1 MTNKKRK
8 IRKGLFGLQTPEQI
22 FQSNFA
28 FNGSNIGSVTGA
40 LDPNK
45 LGGLTYNFANDPA
58 IVEQLNKNYAEFDKL
73 AIDNSV
79 VQMSNPNGGTSL
91 VKADLNKF
99 LDSALTRN
107 TISPTSPSSIVNSK
121 LTKDLTGSLTSVIG
135 NSSPYLAAIKAADKT
150 KKITGLFGKA
160 GGLSKANN
168 ALNKEIIKGSEISTG
183 AVVNGVL
190 SVADAFIPKAE
201 DKASKITSGVFNG
214 LSTVASFVPG
224 IGTLA
229 SVALKGLGSLFGAG
243 VKSVKGN
250 TANELVDTSS
260 SYTGED
266 ALASKKF
273 GLLGLKGARKYAGLV
288 AQRQYNRDLAANVL
302 QEGKD
307 DLLAANNVQQQQM
320 RDILSKN
327 GDDWMYMTRA
337 GKFGMKIKEA
347 KRLSSLYDKKLQQG
361 GNVKKRSI
369 LELIDYAKQVNPRF
383 IQRLSEPARGI
394 NFIDDEGQPTI
405 GSHYLESTDNIVY
418 PRIQEI
424 NGKLKFLN
432 SEDAYNTALKTGNYL
447 KFNSEEEAIDF
458 GKGYKQGWPEFFKDY
473 DEKTVIEYKNGG
485 SINVIPEGALHAR
498 KNNLTEINP
507 ELEGITKKGIPV
519 ISKEEGG
526 EMIQHAEIE
535 RSEIIFNL
543 ETTKKIESL
552 REQYNKSEDKS
563 EKDNLAIEAGK
574 LLAQQIME
582 NTIDNTG
589 ELLK

>member
-1 MTNKKRK
+1 MVTKGK
-8 IRKGLFGLQTPEQI
+8 IRKGQFGLQTPEQI

-45 LGGLTYNFANDPA
+45 LGGLTYNFANDPS
-58 IVEQLNKNYAEFDKL
+58 IIQQLDQNSSNFDIL
-73 AIDNSV
+73 ATANSMI
-79 VQMSNPNGGTSL
+79 QMKDPKGGTSL
-91 VKADLNKF
+91 IKTDLNKF
-99 LDSALTRN
+99 LGN
-107 TISPTSPSSIVNSK
+107 VWK
-121 LTKDLTGSLTSVIG
+121 TG
-135 NSSPYLAAIKAADKT
+135 
-150 KKITGLFGKA
+150 F
-160 GGLSKANN
+160 LSKANGS
-168 ALNKEIIKGSEISTG
+168 LNKELIKGSGLSSGG
-183 AVVNGVL
+183 AANGVL
-190 SVADAFIPKAE
+190 SVADRFIPQAE

-266 ALASKKF
+266 ALAAKKF
-273 GLLGLKGARKYAGLV
+273 GLLGLRGAKKYAGLV

-320 RDILSKN
+320 KDTLSKN
-327 GDDWMYMTRA
+327 GDDWMYTLRA
-337 GKFGMKIKEA
+337 KQGAKIKEV
-347 KRLSSLYDKKLQQG
+347 KRLSSLY
-361 GNVKKRSI
+361 NKR
-369 LELIDYAKQVNPRF
+369 LISK
-383 IQRLSEPARGI
+383 EPLK
-394 NFIDDEGQPTI
+394 EGT
-405 GSHYLESTDNIVY
+405 TV
-418 PRIQEI
+418 
-424 NGKLKFLN
+424 
-432 SEDAYNTALKTGNYL
+432 
-447 KFNSEEEAIDF
+447 
-458 GKGYKQGWPEFFKDY
+458 EF
-473 DEKTVIEYKNGG
+473 KNGG

-543 ETTKKIESL
+543 ETTKKLESL
-552 REQYNKSEDKS
+552 REQYNKSEDKT

-589 ELLK
+589 ELLKWR

>member
-1 MTNKKRK
+1 MVTKGK
-8 IRKGLFGLQTPEQI
+8 IRKGQFGLQTPEQI

-45 LGGLTYNFANDPA
+45 LGGLTYNFANDPS
-58 IVEQLNKNYAEFDKL
+58 IIQQLDQNSSNFDLL
-73 AIDNSV
+73 ATANSMI
-79 VQMSNPNGGTSL
+79 QMKDPKGGTSL
-91 VKADLNKF
+91 IKTDLNKF
-99 LDSALTRN
+99 LGN
-107 TISPTSPSSIVNSK
+107 VGK
-121 LTKDLTGSLTSVIG
+121 TG
-135 NSSPYLAAIKAADKT
+135 
-150 KKITGLFGKA
+150 F
-160 GGLSKANN
+160 LSKANGS
-168 ALNKEIIKGSEISTG
+168 LNKELIKGSGLSIGST
-183 AVVNGVL
+183 ANGVL
-190 SVADAFIPKAE
+190 SVADRFIPQAE

-273 GLLGLKGARKYAGLV
+273 GLLGLRGAKKYAGLV
-288 AQRQYNRDLAANVL
+288 TRRQYNRDLAANVL

-320 RDILSKN
+320 KDTLSKN
-327 GDDWMYMTRA
+327 GDDWMYTNTLSA
-337 GKFGMKIKEA
+337 KNGAKIKEV
-347 KRLSSLYDKKLQQG
+347 KRLSSLY
-361 GNVKKRSI
+361 NKR
-369 LELIDYAKQVNPRF
+369 LISK
-383 IQRLSEPARGI
+383 EPLK
-394 NFIDDEGQPTI
+394 EGT
-405 GSHYLESTDNIVY
+405 TV
-418 PRIQEI
+418 
-424 NGKLKFLN
+424 
-432 SEDAYNTALKTGNYL
+432 
-447 KFNSEEEAIDF
+447 
-458 GKGYKQGWPEFFKDY
+458 EF
-473 DEKTVIEYKNGG
+473 KNGG

-543 ETTKKIESL
+543 ETTKKLESL
-552 REQYNKSEDKS
+552 REQYNKSEDKA

>member
-1 MTNKKRK
+1 MVTKGK
-8 IRKGLFGLQTPEQI
+8 IRKGQFGLQTPEQI

-45 LGGLTYNFANDPA
+45 LGGLTYNFANDPS
-58 IVEQLNKNYAEFDKL
+58 IIQQLDQNSSNFDLL
-73 AIDNSV
+73 ATANSMI
-79 VQMSNPNGGTSL
+79 QMKDPKGGTSL
-91 VKADLNKF
+91 IKTDLNKF
-99 LDSALTRN
+99 LGN
-107 TISPTSPSSIVNSK
+107 VGK
-121 LTKDLTGSLTSVIG
+121 TG
-135 NSSPYLAAIKAADKT
+135 
-150 KKITGLFGKA
+150 F
-160 GGLSKANN
+160 LSKANGS
-168 ALNKEIIKGSEISTG
+168 LNKELIKGSGLSIGS
-183 AVVNGVL
+183 AANGVL
-190 SVADAFIPKAE
+190 SVADRFIPQAE

-273 GLLGLKGARKYAGLV
+273 GLLGLRGAKKYAGLV
-288 AQRQYNRDLAANVL
+288 TRRQYNRDLAANVL

-327 GDDWMYMTRA
+327 GDDWMYTNTLSA
-337 GKFGMKIKEA
+337 KNGAKIKEV
-347 KRLSSLYDKKLQQG
+347 KRLSSLYS
-361 GNVKKRSI
+361 KR
-369 LELIDYAKQVNPRF
+369 LISK
-383 IQRLSEPARGI
+383 EPLK
-394 NFIDDEGQPTI
+394 EGT
-405 GSHYLESTDNIVY
+405 TV
-418 PRIQEI
+418 
-424 NGKLKFLN
+424 
-432 SEDAYNTALKTGNYL
+432 
-447 KFNSEEEAIDF
+447 
-458 GKGYKQGWPEFFKDY
+458 EF
-473 DEKTVIEYKNGG
+473 KNGG

-543 ETTKKIESL
+543 ETTKKLESL
-552 REQYNKSEDKS
+552 REQYNKSEDKI

>member
-1 MTNKKRK
+1 MVTKGK
-8 IRKGLFGLQTPEQI
+8 IRKGQFGLQTPEQI

-45 LGGLTYNFANDPA
+45 LEGLTYNFANDPS
-58 IVEQLNKNYAEFDKL
+58 IIQQLDQNRSNFDLL
-73 AIDNSV
+73 ATANSMI
-79 VQMSNPNGGTSL
+79 QMKDPKGGTSL
-91 VKADLNKF
+91 IKTDLNKF
-99 LDSALTRN
+99 LGN
-107 TISPTSPSSIVNSK
+107 VGK
-121 LTKDLTGSLTSVIG
+121 TG
-135 NSSPYLAAIKAADKT
+135 
-150 KKITGLFGKA
+150 F
-160 GGLSKANN
+160 LSKANGS
-168 ALNKEIIKGSEISTG
+168 LNKELIKGSGLSIGS
-183 AVVNGVL
+183 AANGVL
-190 SVADAFIPKAE
+190 SVADRFIPQAE

-273 GLLGLKGARKYAGLV
+273 GLLGLRGAKKYAGLV
-288 AQRQYNRDLAANVL
+288 TRRQYNRDLAANVL

-320 RDILSKN
+320 KDTLSKN
-327 GDDWMYMTRA
+327 GDDWMYTNTLSA
-337 GKFGMKIKEA
+337 KNGAKIKEV
-347 KRLSSLYDKKLQQG
+347 KRLSSLYS
-361 GNVKKRSI
+361 KR
-369 LELIDYAKQVNPRF
+369 LISK
-383 IQRLSEPARGI
+383 EPLK
-394 NFIDDEGQPTI
+394 EGT
-405 GSHYLESTDNIVY
+405 TV
-418 PRIQEI
+418 
-424 NGKLKFLN
+424 
-432 SEDAYNTALKTGNYL
+432 
-447 KFNSEEEAIDF
+447 
-458 GKGYKQGWPEFFKDY
+458 EF
-473 DEKTVIEYKNGG
+473 KNGG

-543 ETTKKIESL
+543 ETTKKLESL
-552 REQYNKSEDKS
+552 REQYNKSEDKA

>member
-1 MTNKKRK
+1 MVTKGK
-8 IRKGLFGLQTPEQI
+8 IRKGQFGLQTPEQI

-58 IVEQLNKNYAEFDKL
+58 ITQQLDSNNAAFDLL
-73 AIDNSV
+73 ATANNTIK
-79 VQMSNPNGGTSL
+79 MSNPNGGTSL
-91 VKADLNKF
+91 VKTNLNKF
-99 LDSALTRN
+99 LDSALTGN
-107 TISPTSPSSIVNSK
+107 TISPSSIINSK
-121 LTKDLTGSLTSVIG
+121 LTKDLTRSLTSVIG
-135 NSSPYLAAIKAADKT
+135 NSSSYQTAIKAADKA
-150 KKITGLFGKA
+150 KGITGLFGKA

-168 ALNKEIIKGSEISTG
+168 ALNKEIIKGSGTSIG
-183 AVVNGVL
+183 AAANGVL
-190 SVADAFIPKAE
+190 SVVDSFIPKAE
-201 DKASKITSGVFNG
+201 DKASKVTSGILNG
-214 LSTVASFVPG
+214 ASSILSVVPG
-224 IGTLA
+224 FGTAA
-229 SVALKGLGSLFGAG
+229 SVALKGLGTLFGAG

-273 GLLGLKGARKYAGLV
+273 GLLGLRGAKKYAGLV
-288 AQRQYNRDLAANVL
+288 TRRQYNRDLAANVL

-307 DLLAANNVQQQQM
+307 DLLAANNVQQYQM
-320 RDILSKN
+320 QNNLSKN
-327 GDDWMYMTRA
+327 GDDWMYTNTLSA
-337 GKFGMKIKEA
+337 KNGAKIKEV
-347 KRLSSLYDKKLQQG
+347 KRLSSLYS
-361 GNVKKRSI
+361 KR
-369 LELIDYAKQVNPRF
+369 LISK
-383 IQRLSEPARGI
+383 EPLK
-394 NFIDDEGQPTI
+394 EGT
-405 GSHYLESTDNIVY
+405 TV
-418 PRIQEI
+418 
-424 NGKLKFLN
+424 
-432 SEDAYNTALKTGNYL
+432 
-447 KFNSEEEAIDF
+447 
-458 GKGYKQGWPEFFKDY
+458 EF
-473 DEKTVIEYKNGG
+473 KNGG

-543 ETTKKIESL
+543 ETTKKLESL
-552 REQYNKSEDKS
+552 REQYNKSEDKA

>member
-1 MTNKKRK
+1 MVTKGK
-8 IRKGLFGLQTPEQI
+8 IRKGQFGLQTPEQI

-45 LGGLTYNFANDPA
+45 LGGLTYNFANDPS
-58 IVEQLNKNYAEFDKL
+58 IIQQLDQNSSNFDLL
-73 AIDNSV
+73 ATANSMI
-79 VQMSNPNGGTSL
+79 QMRDPKGGTSL
-91 VKADLNKF
+91 IKTDLNKF
-99 LDSALTRN
+99 LGN
-107 TISPTSPSSIVNSK
+107 VGK
-121 LTKDLTGSLTSVIG
+121 TG
-135 NSSPYLAAIKAADKT
+135 
-150 KKITGLFGKA
+150 F
-160 GGLSKANN
+160 LSKANGS
-168 ALNKEIIKGSEISTG
+168 LNKELIKGSGLSIGS
-183 AVVNGVL
+183 AANGVL
-190 SVADAFIPKAE
+190 SVADRFIPQAE

-273 GLLGLKGARKYAGLV
+273 GLLGLRGAKKYAGLV
-288 AQRQYNRDLAANVL
+288 AQRQYNRDLAANIL

-320 RDILSKN
+320 RDTLSKN
-327 GDDWMYMTRA
+327 GDDWMYTNTLSA
-337 GKFGMKIKEA
+337 KNGAKIKEV
-347 KRLSSLYDKKLQQG
+347 KRLSSLY
-361 GNVKKRSI
+361 NKR
-369 LELIDYAKQVNPRF
+369 LISK
-383 IQRLSEPARGI
+383 EPLK
-394 NFIDDEGQPTI
+394 EGT
-405 GSHYLESTDNIVY
+405 TV
-418 PRIQEI
+418 
-424 NGKLKFLN
+424 
-432 SEDAYNTALKTGNYL
+432 
-447 KFNSEEEAIDF
+447 
-458 GKGYKQGWPEFFKDY
+458 EF
-473 DEKTVIEYKNGG
+473 KNGG

-543 ETTKKIESL
+543 ETTKKLESL

>member
-1 MTNKKRK
+1 MVTKGK
-8 IRKGLFGLQTPEQI
+8 IRKGQFGLQTPEQI

-45 LGGLTYNFANDPA
+45 LGGLTYNFANDPS
-58 IVEQLNKNYAEFDKL
+58 IIQQLDQNSSNFDLL
-73 AIDNSV
+73 ATANNMI
-79 VQMSNPNGGTSL
+79 QMKDPKGGTSL
-91 VKADLNKF
+91 IKTDLNKF
-99 LDSALTRN
+99 LGN
-107 TISPTSPSSIVNSK
+107 VGK
-121 LTKDLTGSLTSVIG
+121 TG
-135 NSSPYLAAIKAADKT
+135 
-150 KKITGLFGKA
+150 F
-160 GGLSKANN
+160 LSKANGS
-168 ALNKEIIKGSEISTG
+168 LNKELIKESGLSIGS
-183 AVVNGVL
+183 AANGVL
-190 SVADAFIPKAE
+190 SVADRFIPQAE

-273 GLLGLKGARKYAGLV
+273 GLLGLRGAKKYAGLV
-288 AQRQYNRDLAANVL
+288 TRRQYNRDLAANVL

-320 RDILSKN
+320 KDTLSKN
-327 GDDWMYMTRA
+327 GDDWMYTNTLSA
-337 GKFGMKIKEA
+337 KNGAKIKEV
-347 KRLSSLYDKKLQQG
+347 KRLSSLY
-361 GNVKKRSI
+361 NKR
-369 LELIDYAKQVNPRF
+369 LISK
-383 IQRLSEPARGI
+383 EPLK
-394 NFIDDEGQPTI
+394 EGT
-405 GSHYLESTDNIVY
+405 TV
-418 PRIQEI
+418 
-424 NGKLKFLN
+424 
-432 SEDAYNTALKTGNYL
+432 
-447 KFNSEEEAIDF
+447 
-458 GKGYKQGWPEFFKDY
+458 EF
-473 DEKTVIEYKNGG
+473 KNGG

-543 ETTKKIESL
+543 ETTKKLESL
-552 REQYNKSEDKS
+552 REQYNKSEDKA

>member
-1 MTNKKRK
+1 MNQYKRPK
-8 IRKGLFGLQTPEQI
+8 LIIKGQEGL
-22 FQSNFA
+22 N
-28 FNGSNIGSVTGA
+28 
-40 LDPNK
+40 L
-45 LGGLTYNFANDPA
+45 L
-58 IVEQLNKNYAEFDKL
+58 
-73 AIDNSV
+73 
-79 VQMSNPNGGTSL
+79 NPNGPT
-91 VKADLNKF
+91 
-99 LDSALTRN
+99 
-107 TISPTSPSSIVNSK
+107 TITIPSTFTGNIDNISSPSSTFSNISLYNSA
-121 LTKDLTGSLTSVIG
+121 LS
-135 NSSPYLAAIKAADKT
+135 NSDKAKG
-150 KKITGLFGKA
+150 ITGFFGKA
-160 GGLSKANN
+160 GALSKANN
-168 ALNKEIIKGSEISTG
+168 TLSKSVGGMPSIGGLATSALG
-183 AVVNGVL
+183 VV
-190 SVADAFIPKAE
+190 DKFIPQAE

-273 GLLGLKGARKYAGLV
+273 GLLGLRGARKYAGLV
-288 AQRQYNRDLAANVL
+288 NQRQIERDLAANVL

-307 DLLAANNVQQQQM
+307 DLLAANNVQQLQM
-320 RDILSKN
+320 RDTLSKN

-337 GKFGMKIKEA
+337 GKFGMKIKEV
-347 KRLSSLYDKKLQQG
+347 KRLSSLYKKKLI
-361 GNVKKRSI
+361 S
-369 LELIDYAKQVNPRF
+369 D
-383 IQRLSEPARGI
+383 EPLK
-394 NFIDDEGQPTI
+394 EGT
-405 GSHYLESTDNIVY
+405 T
-418 PRIQEI
+418 
-424 NGKLKFLN
+424 
-432 SEDAYNTALKTGNYL
+432 
-447 KFNSEEEAIDF
+447 
-458 GKGYKQGWPEFFKDY
+458 
-473 DEKTVIEYKNGG
+473 IEYKNGG

-535 RSEIIFNL
+535 RSEIIFSL
-543 ETTKKIESL
+543 EVTKKLESL

>member
-1 MTNKKRK
+1 MVTKGK
-8 IRKGLFGLQTPEQI
+8 IRKGQFGLQTPEQI

-45 LGGLTYNFANDPA
+45 LGGLTYNFANDPS
-58 IVEQLNKNYAEFDKL
+58 IIQQLDQNSSNFDLL
-73 AIDNSV
+73 ATANSMI
-79 VQMSNPNGGTSL
+79 QMKDPKGGTSL
-91 VKADLNKF
+91 IKTDLNKF
-99 LDSALTRN
+99 LGN
-107 TISPTSPSSIVNSK
+107 VGK
-121 LTKDLTGSLTSVIG
+121 TG
-135 NSSPYLAAIKAADKT
+135 
-150 KKITGLFGKA
+150 F
-160 GGLSKANN
+160 LSKANGS
-168 ALNKEIIKGSEISTG
+168 LNKELIKGSGLSIGS
-183 AVVNGVL
+183 AANGVL
-190 SVADAFIPKAE
+190 SVADRFIPQAE

-224 IGTLA
+224 IGALA

-273 GLLGLKGARKYAGLV
+273 GLLGLRGAKKYAGLV
-288 AQRQYNRDLAANVL
+288 TRRQYNRDLAANVL

-320 RDILSKN
+320 RDTLSKN
-327 GDDWMYMTRA
+327 GDDWMYTNTLSA
-337 GKFGMKIKEA
+337 KNGAKIKEV
-347 KRLSSLYDKKLQQG
+347 KRLSSLY
-361 GNVKKRSI
+361 NKR
-369 LELIDYAKQVNPRF
+369 LISK
-383 IQRLSEPARGI
+383 EPLK
-394 NFIDDEGQPTI
+394 EGT
-405 GSHYLESTDNIVY
+405 TV
-418 PRIQEI
+418 
-424 NGKLKFLN
+424 
-432 SEDAYNTALKTGNYL
+432 
-447 KFNSEEEAIDF
+447 
-458 GKGYKQGWPEFFKDY
+458 EF
-473 DEKTVIEYKNGG
+473 KNGG

-543 ETTKKIESL
+543 ETTKKLESL
-552 REQYNKSEDKS
+552 REQYNKSEDKA

>member
-1 MTNKKRK
+1 MVTKGK
-8 IRKGLFGLQTPEQI
+8 IRKGQFGLQTPEQI

-45 LGGLTYNFANDPA
+45 LGGLTYNFANDPS
-58 IVEQLNKNYAEFDKL
+58 IIQQLDQNSSNFDLL
-73 AIDNSV
+73 ATANSMI
-79 VQMSNPNGGTSL
+79 QMKDPKGGTSL
-91 VKADLNKF
+91 IKTDLNKF
-99 LDSALTRN
+99 LGN
-107 TISPTSPSSIVNSK
+107 VGK
-121 LTKDLTGSLTSVIG
+121 TG
-135 NSSPYLAAIKAADKT
+135 
-150 KKITGLFGKA
+150 F
-160 GGLSKANN
+160 LSKANGS
-168 ALNKEIIKGSEISTG
+168 LNKELIKGSGLSIGS
-183 AVVNGVL
+183 AANGVL
-190 SVADAFIPKAE
+190 SVADRFIPQAE
-201 DKASKITSGVFNG
+201 DKTSKITSGVFNG

-273 GLLGLKGARKYAGLV
+273 GLLGLRGAKKYAGLV
-288 AQRQYNRDLAANVL
+288 TRRQYNRDLAANVL
-302 QEGKD
+302 QKGKD

-320 RDILSKN
+320 KDTLSKN
-327 GDDWMYMTRA
+327 GDDWMYTNTLSA
-337 GKFGMKIKEA
+337 KNGAKIKEV
-347 KRLSSLYDKKLQQG
+347 KRLSSLY
-361 GNVKKRSI
+361 NKR
-369 LELIDYAKQVNPRF
+369 LIFK
-383 IQRLSEPARGI
+383 EP
-394 NFIDDEGQPTI
+394 
-405 GSHYLESTDNIVY
+405 
-418 PRIQEI
+418 
-424 NGKLKFLN
+424 LK
-432 SEDAYNTALKTGNYL
+432 EVTTV
-447 KFNSEEEAIDF
+447 
-458 GKGYKQGWPEFFKDY
+458 EF
-473 DEKTVIEYKNGG
+473 KNGG

-543 ETTKKIESL
+543 ETTKKLESL
-552 REQYNKSEDKS
+552 REQYNKSEDKA

>member
-1 MTNKKRK
+1 MVTKGK
-8 IRKGLFGLQTPEQI
+8 IRKGQFGLQTPEQI

-40 LDPNK
+40 LDPTK
-45 LGGLTYNFANDPA
+45 LGGLTYNFANDPS
-58 IVEQLNKNYAEFDKL
+58 IIQQLDQNSSNFDLL
-73 AIDNSV
+73 ATANSMI
-79 VQMSNPNGGTSL
+79 QMKDPKGGTSL
-91 VKADLNKF
+91 IKTDLNKF
-99 LDSALTRN
+99 LGN
-107 TISPTSPSSIVNSK
+107 VGK
-121 LTKDLTGSLTSVIG
+121 TG
-135 NSSPYLAAIKAADKT
+135 
-150 KKITGLFGKA
+150 F
-160 GGLSKANN
+160 LSKANGS
-168 ALNKEIIKGSEISTG
+168 LNKELIKGSGLSIGS
-183 AVVNGVL
+183 AANGVL
-190 SVADAFIPKAE
+190 SVADRFIPQAE

-273 GLLGLKGARKYAGLV
+273 GLLGLRGAKKYAGLV
-288 AQRQYNRDLAANVL
+288 TRRQYNRDLAANVL

-320 RDILSKN
+320 KDTLSKN
-327 GDDWMYMTRA
+327 GDDWMYTNTLSA
-337 GKFGMKIKEA
+337 KNGAKIKEV
-347 KRLSSLYDKKLQQG
+347 KRLSSLY
-361 GNVKKRSI
+361 NKR
-369 LELIDYAKQVNPRF
+369 LISK
-383 IQRLSEPARGI
+383 EPLK
-394 NFIDDEGQPTI
+394 EGT
-405 GSHYLESTDNIVY
+405 TV
-418 PRIQEI
+418 
-424 NGKLKFLN
+424 
-432 SEDAYNTALKTGNYL
+432 
-447 KFNSEEEAIDF
+447 
-458 GKGYKQGWPEFFKDY
+458 EF
-473 DEKTVIEYKNGG
+473 KNGG

-543 ETTKKIESL
+543 ETTKKLESL
-552 REQYNKSEDKS
+552 REQYNKSEDKA

>member
-1 MTNKKRK
+1 MVTKGK
-8 IRKGLFGLQTPEQI
+8 IRKGQFGLQTPEQI

-45 LGGLTYNFANDPA
+45 LGGLTYNFANDPS
-58 IVEQLNKNYAEFDKL
+58 IIQQLDQNSSNFDLL
-73 AIDNSV
+73 ATANSMI
-79 VQMSNPNGGTSL
+79 QMKDPKGGTSL
-91 VKADLNKF
+91 IKTDLNKF
-99 LDSALTRN
+99 LGN
-107 TISPTSPSSIVNSK
+107 VGK
-121 LTKDLTGSLTSVIG
+121 TG
-135 NSSPYLAAIKAADKT
+135 
-150 KKITGLFGKA
+150 F
-160 GGLSKANN
+160 LSKANGS
-168 ALNKEIIKGSEISTG
+168 LNKELIKGSGLSIGS
-183 AVVNGVL
+183 AANGVL
-190 SVADAFIPKAE
+190 SVADRFIPQAE

-273 GLLGLKGARKYAGLV
+273 GLLGLRGAKKYAGLV
-288 AQRQYNRDLAANVL
+288 TRRQYNRDLAANVL

-320 RDILSKN
+320 KDALSKN
-327 GDDWMYMTRA
+327 GDDWMYTNTLSA
-337 GKFGMKIKEA
+337 KNGAKIKEV
-347 KRLSSLYDKKLQQG
+347 KRLSSLY
-361 GNVKKRSI
+361 NKR
-369 LELIDYAKQVNPRF
+369 LISK
-383 IQRLSEPARGI
+383 EPLK
-394 NFIDDEGQPTI
+394 EGT
-405 GSHYLESTDNIVY
+405 TV
-418 PRIQEI
+418 
-424 NGKLKFLN
+424 
-432 SEDAYNTALKTGNYL
+432 
-447 KFNSEEEAIDF
+447 
-458 GKGYKQGWPEFFKDY
+458 EF
-473 DEKTVIEYKNGG
+473 KNGG

-543 ETTKKIESL
+543 ETTKKLESL

>member
-1 MTNKKRK
+1 MVTKGK
-8 IRKGLFGLQTPEQI
+8 IRKGQFGLQTPEQI

-58 IVEQLNKNYAEFDKL
+58 ITQQLDSNNAAFDLL
-73 AIDNSV
+73 ATANNTI
-79 VQMSNPNGGTSL
+79 QMSNPNGGTSL
-91 VKADLNKF
+91 VKTNLNKF
-99 LDSALTRN
+99 LDSALTGN
-107 TISPTSPSSIVNSK
+107 IISPSSIVNSK

-135 NSSPYLAAIKAADKT
+135 NSSSYQTAIKAADKA
-150 KKITGLFGKA
+150 KGITGLFGKA

-168 ALNKEIIKGSEISTG
+168 ALNKEIIKGSGTSIG
-183 AVVNGVL
+183 AAANGVL
-190 SVADAFIPKAE
+190 SVADRFIPQAE

-273 GLLGLKGARKYAGLV
+273 GLLGLRGAKKYAGLV
-288 AQRQYNRDLAANVL
+288 TRRQYNRDLAANVL

-327 GDDWMYMTRA
+327 GDDWMYTLRA
-337 GKFGMKIKEA
+337 KQGAKIKEV
-347 KRLSSLYDKKLQQG
+347 KRLSSLYSKKLQQG

-394 NFIDDEGQPTI
+394 NFIDDEGQPNI
-405 GSHYLESTDNIVY
+405 GSHYLESANNIVY

-543 ETTKKIESL
+543 ETTKKLESL
-552 REQYNKSEDKS
+552 REQYNKSEDKA

>member
-1 MTNKKRK
+1 MVTKGK
-8 IRKGLFGLQTPEQI
+8 IRKGQFGLQTPEQV

-45 LGGLTYNFANDPA
+45 LGGLTYNFANDPS
-58 IVEQLNKNYAEFDKL
+58 IIQQLDQNSSNFDLL
-73 AIDNSV
+73 ATANSMI
-79 VQMSNPNGGTSL
+79 QMKDPKGGTSL
-91 VKADLNKF
+91 IKTDLNKF
-99 LDSALTRN
+99 LGN
-107 TISPTSPSSIVNSK
+107 VGK
-121 LTKDLTGSLTSVIG
+121 TG
-135 NSSPYLAAIKAADKT
+135 
-150 KKITGLFGKA
+150 F
-160 GGLSKANN
+160 LSKANGS
-168 ALNKEIIKGSEISTG
+168 LNKELIKGSGLSIGS
-183 AVVNGVL
+183 AANGVL
-190 SVADAFIPKAE
+190 SVADRFIPQAE

-273 GLLGLKGARKYAGLV
+273 GLLGLRGAKKYAGLV
-288 AQRQYNRDLAANVL
+288 TRRQYNRDLAANVL

-320 RDILSKN
+320 KDTLSKN
-327 GDDWMYMTRA
+327 GDDWMYTNTLSA
-337 GKFGMKIKEA
+337 KNGAKIKEV
-347 KRLSSLYDKKLQQG
+347 KRLSSLY
-361 GNVKKRSI
+361 NKR
-369 LELIDYAKQVNPRF
+369 LISK
-383 IQRLSEPARGI
+383 EPLK
-394 NFIDDEGQPTI
+394 EGT
-405 GSHYLESTDNIVY
+405 TV
-418 PRIQEI
+418 
-424 NGKLKFLN
+424 
-432 SEDAYNTALKTGNYL
+432 
-447 KFNSEEEAIDF
+447 
-458 GKGYKQGWPEFFKDY
+458 EF
-473 DEKTVIEYKNGG
+473 KNGG

-543 ETTKKIESL
+543 ETTKKLESL
-552 REQYNKSEDKS
+552 REQYNKSEDKA

>member
-1 MTNKKRK
+1 MRKKL
-8 IRKGLFGLQTPEQI
+8 IIKGQEGL
-22 FQSNFA
+22 N
-28 FNGSNIGSVTGA
+28 
-40 LDPNK
+40 L
-45 LGGLTYNFANDPA
+45 L
-58 IVEQLNKNYAEFDKL
+58 
-73 AIDNSV
+73 
-79 VQMSNPNGGTSL
+79 NPNGPTTITIPSTFTGNIDNISSPSFTFSNISL
-91 VKADLNKF
+91 YN
-99 LDSALTRN
+99 SALL
-107 TISPTSPSSIVNSK
+107 NS
-121 LTKDLTGSLTSVIG
+121 D
-135 NSSPYLAAIKAADKT
+135 KAKG
-150 KKITGLFGKA
+150 ITGFFGKA
-160 GGLSKANN
+160 GALNKANN
-168 ALNKEIIKGSEISTG
+168 TLSKSVGGIPSIGGLATSALG
-183 AVVNGVL
+183 VV
-190 SVADAFIPKAE
+190 DKFIPQAE
-201 DKASKITSGVFNG
+201 DKGSKITSGVFNG
-214 LSTVASFVPG
+214 LSQVAGMIPG
-224 IGTLA
+224 VGTIA
-229 SVALKGLGSLFGAG
+229 SVALKGLGTLFGTG

-273 GLLGLKGARKYAGLV
+273 GLLGLRGAKKYAGLV
-288 AQRQYNRDLAANVL
+288 AQRQYNRDLAANIL

-320 RDILSKN
+320 KDTLSKN
-327 GDDWMYMTRA
+327 GGDWMYINTLSA
-337 GKFGMKIKEA
+337 KNGAKIKEV
-347 KRLSSLYDKKLQQG
+347 KRLSSLYSKKLQQG

-369 LELIDYAKQVNPRF
+369 LELIEYAKKINPRF
-383 IQRLSEPARGI
+383 IQRLSEPPRGI
-394 NFIDDEGQPTI
+394 NFIDDEGQPNM
-405 GSHYLESTDNIVY
+405 GSHYLESANNIVY

-473 DEKTVIEYKNGG
+473 NEKTVIEYKNGG

-543 ETTKKIESL
+543 ETTKKLESL

>member
-1 MTNKKRK
+1 MVTKGK
-8 IRKGLFGLQTPEQI
+8 IRKGQFGLQTPEQI

-45 LGGLTYNFANDPA
+45 LGGLTYNFANDPS
-58 IVEQLNKNYAEFDKL
+58 IIQQLDQNSSNFDLL
-73 AIDNSV
+73 ATANSMI
-79 VQMSNPNGGTSL
+79 QMKDPKGGTSL
-91 VKADLNKF
+91 IKTDLNKF
-99 LDSALTRN
+99 LGN
-107 TISPTSPSSIVNSK
+107 VGK
-121 LTKDLTGSLTSVIG
+121 TG
-135 NSSPYLAAIKAADKT
+135 
-150 KKITGLFGKA
+150 F
-160 GGLSKANN
+160 LSKANGS
-168 ALNKEIIKGSEISTG
+168 LNKELIKGSGLSIGS
-183 AVVNGVL
+183 AANGVL
-190 SVADAFIPKAE
+190 SVADRFIPQAE

-273 GLLGLKGARKYAGLV
+273 GLLGLRGAKKYAGLV
-288 AQRQYNRDLAANVL
+288 TRRQYNRDLAANVL

-320 RDILSKN
+320 RDTLSKN
-327 GDDWMYMTRA
+327 GDNWMYTNTLSA
-337 GKFGMKIKEA
+337 KNGAKIKEV
-347 KRLSSLYDKKLQQG
+347 KRLSSLY
-361 GNVKKRSI
+361 NKR
-369 LELIDYAKQVNPRF
+369 LISK
-383 IQRLSEPARGI
+383 EPLK
-394 NFIDDEGQPTI
+394 EGTI
-405 GSHYLESTDNIVY
+405 V
-418 PRIQEI
+418 
-424 NGKLKFLN
+424 
-432 SEDAYNTALKTGNYL
+432 
-447 KFNSEEEAIDF
+447 
-458 GKGYKQGWPEFFKDY
+458 EF
-473 DEKTVIEYKNGG
+473 KNGG

-543 ETTKKIESL
+543 ETTKKLESL
-552 REQYNKSEDKS
+552 REQYNKSEDKA

-574 LLAQQIME
+574 LLAQQIIE

>member
-1 MTNKKRK
+1 MVTKGK
-8 IRKGLFGLQTPEQI
+8 IRKGQFGLQTPEQI

-45 LGGLTYNFANDPA
+45 LGGLTYNFANDPS
-58 IVEQLNKNYAEFDKL
+58 IIQQLDQNSSNFDLL
-73 AIDNSV
+73 ATANSMI
-79 VQMSNPNGGTSL
+79 QMKDPKGGTSL
-91 VKADLNKF
+91 IKTDLNKF
-99 LDSALTRN
+99 LGN
-107 TISPTSPSSIVNSK
+107 VGK
-121 LTKDLTGSLTSVIG
+121 TG
-135 NSSPYLAAIKAADKT
+135 
-150 KKITGLFGKA
+150 F
-160 GGLSKANN
+160 LSKANGS
-168 ALNKEIIKGSEISTG
+168 LNKELIKGSGLSIGS
-183 AVVNGVL
+183 AANGVL
-190 SVADAFIPKAE
+190 SVADRFIPQAE

-273 GLLGLKGARKYAGLV
+273 GLLGLRGAKKYAGLV
-288 AQRQYNRDLAANVL
+288 TRRQYNRDLAANVL

-320 RDILSKN
+320 KDTLSKN
-327 GDDWMYMTRA
+327 GDDWMYTNTLSA
-337 GKFGMKIKEA
+337 KNGAKIKEV
-347 KRLSSLYDKKLQQG
+347 KRLSSLY
-361 GNVKKRSI
+361 NKR
-369 LELIDYAKQVNPRF
+369 LISK
-383 IQRLSEPARGI
+383 EPLK
-394 NFIDDEGQPTI
+394 EGT
-405 GSHYLESTDNIVY
+405 TV
-418 PRIQEI
+418 
-424 NGKLKFLN
+424 
-432 SEDAYNTALKTGNYL
+432 
-447 KFNSEEEAIDF
+447 
-458 GKGYKQGWPEFFKDY
+458 EF
-473 DEKTVIEYKNGG
+473 KNGG

-543 ETTKKIESL
+543 ETTKKLESL
-552 REQYNKSEDKS
+552 REQYNKAEDKI

>member
-8 IRKGLFGLQTPEQI
+8 IRKGQFGLQTPEQI
-22 FQSNFA
+22 FQSNIA

-40 LDPNK
+40 ANP
-45 LGGLTYNFANDPA
+45 GLTYNFANDPA

-135 NSSPYLAAIKAADKT
+135 NSSPYQAAIKAADKT

-168 ALNKEIIKGSEISTG
+168 TLNKEIIKGSGISTG
-183 AVVNGVL
+183 AVANGVL
-190 SVADAFIPKAE
+190 SVADSFIPKAE
-201 DKASKITSGVFNG
+201 DKASKVTSGILNG
-214 LSTVASFVPG
+214 ASSVLSVIPG
-224 IGTLA
+224 VGTAA
-229 SVALKGLGSLFGAG
+229 SVALKALGSLIGAG

-260 SYTGED
+260 SYTGEY

-273 GLLGLKGARKYAGLV
+273 GLLGLRGAKKYAELV
-288 AQRQYNRDLAANVL
+288 AQRQINRDLAADVL
-302 QEGKD
+302 QEGND
-307 DLLAANNVQQQQM
+307 DLLADNNVQQYQM
-320 RDILSKN
+320 RDTLSKN
-327 GDDWMYMTRA
+327 GDDWMYTLRA
-337 GKFGMKIKEA
+337 KQGAKIKEV
-347 KRLSSLYDKKLQQG
+347 KRLSSLYNKRLISKEPLKEGTTELQNG
-361 GNVKKRSI
+361 GNIKNRSI
-369 LELIDYAKQVNPRF
+369 GELIEYAKKINPRF
-383 IQRLSEPARGI
+383 IQRLSEPPRGI
-394 NFIDDEGQPTI
+394 DFIDDEGQPAR
-405 GSHYLESTDNIVY
+405 GSHYLESAGEYVI

-424 NGKLKFLN
+424 NGKLKFL
-432 SEDAYNTALKTGNYL
+432 SHKDAVDRALKTNNYL
-447 KFNSEEEAIDF
+447 RLTPEEAIDF
-458 GKGYKQGWPEFFKDY
+458 AKNYKQGWPDFFQKF
-473 DEKTVIEYKNGG
+473 KNGG

-543 ETTKKIESL
+543 ETTKKLESL

>member
-1 MTNKKRK
+1 MVTKGK
-8 IRKGLFGLQTPEQI
+8 IRKGQFGLQTPEQI

-45 LGGLTYNFANDPA
+45 LGGLTYNFANDPS
-58 IVEQLNKNYAEFDKL
+58 IIQQLDKNSSNFDLL
-73 AIDNSV
+73 ATANSMI
-79 VQMSNPNGGTSL
+79 QMKDPKGGTSL
-91 VKADLNKF
+91 IKTDLNKF
-99 LDSALTRN
+99 LGN
-107 TISPTSPSSIVNSK
+107 VGK
-121 LTKDLTGSLTSVIG
+121 TG
-135 NSSPYLAAIKAADKT
+135 
-150 KKITGLFGKA
+150 F
-160 GGLSKANN
+160 LSKANGS
-168 ALNKEIIKGSEISTG
+168 LNKELIKGSGLSIGS
-183 AVVNGVL
+183 AANGVL
-190 SVADAFIPKAE
+190 SVADRFIPQAE

-273 GLLGLKGARKYAGLV
+273 GLLGLRGAKKYAGLV
-288 AQRQYNRDLAANVL
+288 TRRQYNRDLAANVL

-320 RDILSKN
+320 KDTLSKN
-327 GDDWMYMTRA
+327 GDDWMYTNTLSA
-337 GKFGMKIKEA
+337 KNGAKIKEV
-347 KRLSSLYDKKLQQG
+347 KRLSSLY
-361 GNVKKRSI
+361 NKR
-369 LELIDYAKQVNPRF
+369 LISK
-383 IQRLSEPARGI
+383 EPLK
-394 NFIDDEGQPTI
+394 EGT
-405 GSHYLESTDNIVY
+405 TV
-418 PRIQEI
+418 
-424 NGKLKFLN
+424 
-432 SEDAYNTALKTGNYL
+432 
-447 KFNSEEEAIDF
+447 
-458 GKGYKQGWPEFFKDY
+458 EF
-473 DEKTVIEYKNGG
+473 KNGG

-543 ETTKKIESL
+543 ETTKKLESL
-552 REQYNKSEDKS
+552 REQYNKSEDKA

>member
-8 IRKGLFGLQTPEQI
+8 IRKGLFGLQTPEL
-22 FQSNFA
+22 QSNFA
-28 FNGSNIGSVTGA
+28 FNGSGIGSITGA
-40 LDPNK
+40 ANP
-45 LGGLTYNFANDPA
+45 GLTYNFANDPA

-135 NSSPYLAAIKAADKT
+135 NSSPYQAAIKAADKT

-168 ALNKEIIKGSEISTG
+168 TLNKEIIKGSGISTG
-183 AVVNGVL
+183 AVANGVL
-190 SVADAFIPKAE
+190 SVADSFIPKAE

-214 LSTVASFVPG
+214 LSSVASFVPG
-224 IGTLA
+224 IGTVA

-250 TANELVDTSS
+250 AANELVDTSS

-273 GLLGLKGARKYAGLV
+273 GLLGLRGAKKYAGLV
-288 AQRQYNRDLAANVL
+288 AQRQINRDLAADVL

-307 DLLAANNVQQQQM
+307 DLLAANNVQQYQM
-320 RDILSKN
+320 RDTLSKN
-327 GDDWMYMTRA
+327 GDDWMYTLRA
-337 GKFGMKIKEA
+337 KQGAKIKEV
-347 KRLSSLYDKKLQQG
+347 KRLSSLY
-361 GNVKKRSI
+361 NKR
-369 LELIDYAKQVNPRF
+369 LISK
-383 IQRLSEPARGI
+383 EPLK
-394 NFIDDEGQPTI
+394 EGT
-405 GSHYLESTDNIVY
+405 TV
-418 PRIQEI
+418 
-424 NGKLKFLN
+424 
-432 SEDAYNTALKTGNYL
+432 
-447 KFNSEEEAIDF
+447 
-458 GKGYKQGWPEFFKDY
+458 EF
-473 DEKTVIEYKNGG
+473 KNGG

-535 RSEIIFNL
+535 RSEIIFSL
-543 ETTKKIESL
+543 EVTKKLESL

>member
-1 MTNKKRK
+1 MVTKGK
-8 IRKGLFGLQTPEQI
+8 IRKGQFGLQTPEQI

-45 LGGLTYNFANDPA
+45 LGGLTYNFANDPS
-58 IVEQLNKNYAEFDKL
+58 IIQQLDQNSSNFDLL
-73 AIDNSV
+73 ATANSMI
-79 VQMSNPNGGTSL
+79 QMKDPKGGTSL
-91 VKADLNKF
+91 IKTDLNKF
-99 LDSALTRN
+99 LGN
-107 TISPTSPSSIVNSK
+107 VGK
-121 LTKDLTGSLTSVIG
+121 TG
-135 NSSPYLAAIKAADKT
+135 
-150 KKITGLFGKA
+150 F
-160 GGLSKANN
+160 LSKANGS
-168 ALNKEIIKGSEISTG
+168 LNKELIKGSGLSIGS
-183 AVVNGVL
+183 AANGVL
-190 SVADAFIPKAE
+190 SVADRFIPQAE

-273 GLLGLKGARKYAGLV
+273 GLLGLRGAKKYAGLV
-288 AQRQYNRDLAANVL
+288 TRRQYNRDLAANVL
-302 QEGKD
+302 QEGKE

-320 RDILSKN
+320 KDTLSKN
-327 GDDWMYMTRA
+327 GDDWMYTNTLSA
-337 GKFGMKIKEA
+337 KNGAKIKEV
-347 KRLSSLYDKKLQQG
+347 KRLSSLY
-361 GNVKKRSI
+361 NKR
-369 LELIDYAKQVNPRF
+369 LISK
-383 IQRLSEPARGI
+383 EPLK
-394 NFIDDEGQPTI
+394 EGT
-405 GSHYLESTDNIVY
+405 TV
-418 PRIQEI
+418 
-424 NGKLKFLN
+424 
-432 SEDAYNTALKTGNYL
+432 
-447 KFNSEEEAIDF
+447 
-458 GKGYKQGWPEFFKDY
+458 EF
-473 DEKTVIEYKNGG
+473 KNGG

-543 ETTKKIESL
+543 ETTKKLESL
-552 REQYNKSEDKS
+552 REQYNKSEDKA

>member
-1 MTNKKRK
+1 MVTKGKIKK
-8 IRKGLFGLQTPEQI
+8 GQFGLQTPEQI

-45 LGGLTYNFANDPA
+45 LGGLTYNFANDPS
-58 IVEQLNKNYAEFDKL
+58 IIQQLDQNSSNFDLL
-73 AIDNSV
+73 ATANNMI
-79 VQMSNPNGGTSL
+79 QMKDPKGGTSL
-91 VKADLNKF
+91 IKTDLNKF
-99 LDSALTRN
+99 LGN
-107 TISPTSPSSIVNSK
+107 VGK
-121 LTKDLTGSLTSVIG
+121 TG
-135 NSSPYLAAIKAADKT
+135 
-150 KKITGLFGKA
+150 F
-160 GGLSKANN
+160 LSKANGS
-168 ALNKEIIKGSEISTG
+168 LNKELIKGSGLSIGS
-183 AVVNGVL
+183 AANGVL
-190 SVADAFIPKAE
+190 SIADRFIPQAE

-273 GLLGLKGARKYAGLV
+273 GLLGLRGAKKYAGLV
-288 AQRQYNRDLAANVL
+288 TRRQYNRDLAANVL

-320 RDILSKN
+320 RDTLSKN
-327 GDDWMYMTRA
+327 GDDWMYTNTLSA
-337 GKFGMKIKEA
+337 KNGAKIKEV
-347 KRLSSLYDKKLQQG
+347 KRLSSLY
-361 GNVKKRSI
+361 NKR
-369 LELIDYAKQVNPRF
+369 LISK
-383 IQRLSEPARGI
+383 EPLK
-394 NFIDDEGQPTI
+394 EGT
-405 GSHYLESTDNIVY
+405 TV
-418 PRIQEI
+418 
-424 NGKLKFLN
+424 
-432 SEDAYNTALKTGNYL
+432 
-447 KFNSEEEAIDF
+447 
-458 GKGYKQGWPEFFKDY
+458 EF
-473 DEKTVIEYKNGG
+473 KNGG

-543 ETTKKIESL
+543 ETTKKLESL
-552 REQYNKSEDKS
+552 REQYNKSEDKT

>member
-1 MTNKKRK
+1 MVTKGK
-8 IRKGLFGLQTPEQI
+8 IRKGQFGLQTPEQI

-45 LGGLTYNFANDPA
+45 LGGLTYNFANDPS
-58 IVEQLNKNYAEFDKL
+58 IIQQLDQNSSNFDLL
-73 AIDNSV
+73 ATANNMI
-79 VQMSNPNGGTSL
+79 QMKDPKGGTSL
-91 VKADLNKF
+91 IKTDLNKF
-99 LDSALTRN
+99 LGN
-107 TISPTSPSSIVNSK
+107 VGK
-121 LTKDLTGSLTSVIG
+121 TG
-135 NSSPYLAAIKAADKT
+135 
-150 KKITGLFGKA
+150 F
-160 GGLSKANN
+160 LSKVNGS
-168 ALNKEIIKGSEISTG
+168 LNKELIKGSGLSIGS
-183 AVVNGVL
+183 AANGVL
-190 SVADAFIPKAE
+190 SVADRFIPQAE

-273 GLLGLKGARKYAGLV
+273 GLLGLRGAKKYAGLV

-327 GDDWMYMTRA
+327 GDDWMYTNTLSA
-337 GKFGMKIKEA
+337 KNGAKIKEV
-347 KRLSSLYDKKLQQG
+347 KRLSSLY
-361 GNVKKRSI
+361 NKR
-369 LELIDYAKQVNPRF
+369 LISK
-383 IQRLSEPARGI
+383 EPLK
-394 NFIDDEGQPTI
+394 EGT
-405 GSHYLESTDNIVY
+405 TV
-418 PRIQEI
+418 
-424 NGKLKFLN
+424 
-432 SEDAYNTALKTGNYL
+432 
-447 KFNSEEEAIDF
+447 
-458 GKGYKQGWPEFFKDY
+458 EF
-473 DEKTVIEYKNGG
+473 KNGG

>member
-1 MTNKKRK
+1 MVAKGK
-8 IRKGLFGLQTPEQI
+8 IRKGQFGLQTPEQI

-45 LGGLTYNFANDPA
+45 LGGLTYNFANDPS
-58 IVEQLNKNYAEFDKL
+58 IIQQLDQNSSNFDLL
-73 AIDNSV
+73 ATANSMI
-79 VQMSNPNGGTSL
+79 QMKDPKGGTSL
-91 VKADLNKF
+91 IKTDLNKF
-99 LDSALTRN
+99 LGNLG
-107 TISPTSPSSIVNSK
+107 K
-121 LTKDLTGSLTSVIG
+121 TG
-135 NSSPYLAAIKAADKT
+135 
-150 KKITGLFGKA
+150 F
-160 GGLSKANN
+160 LSKANGS
-168 ALNKEIIKGSEISTG
+168 LNKELIKGSGLSIGS
-183 AVVNGVL
+183 AANGVL
-190 SVADAFIPKAE
+190 SVADRFIPQAE

-320 RDILSKN
+320 KDILSKN
-327 GDDWMYMTRA
+327 GDDWMYTNTLSA
-337 GKFGMKIKEA
+337 KNGAKIKEA
-347 KRLSSLYDKKLQQG
+347 KRLSSLYSKKLQQG
-361 GNVKKRSI
+361 RNVKKRSI

-394 NFIDDEGQPTI
+394 NFIDDEGQPNI
-405 GSHYLESTDNIVY
+405 GSHYLESANNIVY

-458 GKGYKQGWPEFFKDY
+458 GKEYKQGWPEFFKDY

-543 ETTKKIESL
+543 ETTKKLESL
-552 REQYNKSEDKS
+552 REQYNKSEDKI
-563 EKDNLAIEAGK
+563 EKDNLAIKAGK

>member
-1 MTNKKRK
+1 MVTKGK
-8 IRKGLFGLQTPEQI
+8 IRKGQFGLQTPEQI

-45 LGGLTYNFANDPA
+45 LGGLTYNFANDPS
-58 IVEQLNKNYAEFDKL
+58 IIQQLDQNSSNFDLLATANSMIQMKNPK
-73 AIDNSV
+73 
-79 VQMSNPNGGTSL
+79 GGTSL
-91 VKADLNKF
+91 IKTDLNKF
-99 LDSALTRN
+99 LGN
-107 TISPTSPSSIVNSK
+107 VGK
-121 LTKDLTGSLTSVIG
+121 TG
-135 NSSPYLAAIKAADKT
+135 
-150 KKITGLFGKA
+150 F
-160 GGLSKANN
+160 LSKANGS
-168 ALNKEIIKGSEISTG
+168 LNKELIKGSGLSIGS
-183 AVVNGVL
+183 AANGVL
-190 SVADAFIPKAE
+190 SVADRFIPQAE

-224 IGTLA
+224 IGTFA

-273 GLLGLKGARKYAGLV
+273 GLLGLRGAKKYAGLV

-320 RDILSKN
+320 KDTLSKN
-327 GDDWMYMTRA
+327 GDDWMYTNTLSA
-337 GKFGMKIKEA
+337 KNGAKIKEV
-347 KRLSSLYDKKLQQG
+347 KRLSSLYS
-361 GNVKKRSI
+361 KR
-369 LELIDYAKQVNPRF
+369 LISK
-383 IQRLSEPARGI
+383 EPLK
-394 NFIDDEGQPTI
+394 EGT
-405 GSHYLESTDNIVY
+405 TV
-418 PRIQEI
+418 
-424 NGKLKFLN
+424 
-432 SEDAYNTALKTGNYL
+432 
-447 KFNSEEEAIDF
+447 
-458 GKGYKQGWPEFFKDY
+458 EF
-473 DEKTVIEYKNGG
+473 KNGG

-543 ETTKKIESL
+543 ETTKKLESL
-552 REQYNKSEDKS
+552 REQYNKSEDKA

>member
-1 MTNKKRK
+1 MVAKGK
-8 IRKGLFGLQTPEQI
+8 IRKGQFGLQTPEQI

-45 LGGLTYNFANDPA
+45 LGGLTYNFANDPS
-58 IVEQLNKNYAEFDKL
+58 IIQQLDQNSSNFNLL
-73 AIDNSV
+73 ATANSMI
-79 VQMSNPNGGTSL
+79 QMKDPKGGTSL
-91 VKADLNKF
+91 IKTDLNKF
-99 LDSALTRN
+99 LGN
-107 TISPTSPSSIVNSK
+107 VGK
-121 LTKDLTGSLTSVIG
+121 TG
-135 NSSPYLAAIKAADKT
+135 
-150 KKITGLFGKA
+150 F
-160 GGLSKANN
+160 LSKANGS
-168 ALNKEIIKGSEISTG
+168 LNKELIKGSGLSIGS
-183 AVVNGVL
+183 AANGVL
-190 SVADAFIPKAE
+190 SVADRFIPQAE

-273 GLLGLKGARKYAGLV
+273 GLLGLRGAKKYAGLV
-288 AQRQYNRDLAANVL
+288 TRRQYNRDLAANVL

-327 GDDWMYMTRA
+327 GDDWMYTNTLSA
-337 GKFGMKIKEA
+337 KNGAKIKEV
-347 KRLSSLYDKKLQQG
+347 KRLSSLYS
-361 GNVKKRSI
+361 KR
-369 LELIDYAKQVNPRF
+369 LISK
-383 IQRLSEPARGI
+383 EPLK
-394 NFIDDEGQPTI
+394 EGT
-405 GSHYLESTDNIVY
+405 TV
-418 PRIQEI
+418 
-424 NGKLKFLN
+424 
-432 SEDAYNTALKTGNYL
+432 
-447 KFNSEEEAIDF
+447 
-458 GKGYKQGWPEFFKDY
+458 EF
-473 DEKTVIEYKNGG
+473 KNGG

-543 ETTKKIESL
+543 ETTKKLESL
-552 REQYNKSEDKS
+552 REQYNKSEDKT

>member
-1 MTNKKRK
+1 MVTKGK
-8 IRKGLFGLQTPEQI
+8 IRKGQFGLQTPEQI

-45 LGGLTYNFANDPA
+45 LGGLTYNFANDPS
-58 IVEQLNKNYAEFDKL
+58 IIQQLDQNSSNFDLL
-73 AIDNSV
+73 ATANSMI
-79 VQMSNPNGGTSL
+79 QMKDPKGGTSL
-91 VKADLNKF
+91 IKTDLNKF
-99 LDSALTRN
+99 LGN
-107 TISPTSPSSIVNSK
+107 VGK
-121 LTKDLTGSLTSVIG
+121 TG
-135 NSSPYLAAIKAADKT
+135 
-150 KKITGLFGKA
+150 F
-160 GGLSKANN
+160 LSKANGS
-168 ALNKEIIKGSEISTG
+168 LNKELIKGSGLSIGS
-183 AVVNGVL
+183 AANGVL
-190 SVADAFIPKAE
+190 SVADRFIPQAE

-273 GLLGLKGARKYAGLV
+273 GLLGLRGAKKYAGLV
-288 AQRQYNRDLAANVL
+288 TRRQYNRDLAANVL

-320 RDILSKN
+320 KDTLSKN
-327 GDDWMYMTRA
+327 GDDWMYTNTLSA
-337 GKFGMKIKEA
+337 KNGAKIKEV
-347 KRLSSLYDKKLQQG
+347 KRLSSLYS
-361 GNVKKRSI
+361 KR
-369 LELIDYAKQVNPRF
+369 LISK
-383 IQRLSEPARGI
+383 EPLK
-394 NFIDDEGQPTI
+394 EGT
-405 GSHYLESTDNIVY
+405 TV
-418 PRIQEI
+418 
-424 NGKLKFLN
+424 
-432 SEDAYNTALKTGNYL
+432 
-447 KFNSEEEAIDF
+447 
-458 GKGYKQGWPEFFKDY
+458 EF
-473 DEKTVIEYKNGG
+473 KNGG

-543 ETTKKIESL
+543 ETTKKLESL

-563 EKDNLAIEAGK
+563 EKDDLAIEAGK

>member
-1 MTNKKRK
+1 MNQYKRLK
-8 IRKGLFGLQTPEQI
+8 LIRKGQDGLNLLNPNGPTTITLPSTFI
-22 FQSNFA
+22 
-28 FNGSNIGSVTGA
+28 GSNIENVSSPVTSFSN
-40 LDPNK
+40 LS
-45 LGGLTYNFANDPA
+45 TY
-58 IVEQLNKNYAEFDKL
+58 Q
-73 AIDNSV
+73 
-79 VQMSNPNGGTSL
+79 
-91 VKADLNKF
+91 
-99 LDSALTRN
+99 SAL
-107 TISPTSPSSIVNSK
+107 
-121 LTKDLTGSLTSVIG
+121 
-135 NSSPYLAAIKAADKT
+135 KAADKA
-150 KKITGLFGKA
+150 KGLTGFLGKA
-160 GGLSKANN
+160 GALSKANGS
-168 ALNKEIIKGSEISTG
+168 LGKELIKGSGLSIGS
-183 AVVNGVL
+183 AANGVL
-190 SVADAFIPKAE
+190 SIADRFIPQAE

-260 SYTGED
+260 SYTGEE
-266 ALASKKF
+266 ALASKRF
-273 GLLGLKGARKYAGLV
+273 GLLGLRGAKKYAGLV
-288 AQRQYNRDLAANVL
+288 NQRQIDRDLAANVL

-307 DLLAANNVQQQQM
+307 DLLASNNVQQLQM
-320 RDILSKN
+320 RDTLSKN

-347 KRLSSLYDKKLQQG
+347 KRLSSLYKK
-361 GNVKKRSI
+361 KSI
-369 LELIDYAKQVNPRF
+369 
-383 IQRLSEPARGI
+383 SGEPLK
-394 NFIDDEGQPTI
+394 EGT
-405 GSHYLESTDNIVY
+405 TV
-418 PRIQEI
+418 
-424 NGKLKFLN
+424 
-432 SEDAYNTALKTGNYL
+432 
-447 KFNSEEEAIDF
+447 
-458 GKGYKQGWPEFFKDY
+458 EF
-473 DEKTVIEYKNGG
+473 KNGG

-543 ETTKKIESL
+543 ETTKKLESL

>member
-1 MTNKKRK
+1 MVTKGKIKK
-8 IRKGLFGLQTPEQI
+8 GQFGLQTPEQI

-45 LGGLTYNFANDPA
+45 LGGLTYNFVNDPS
-58 IVEQLNKNYAEFDKL
+58 IIQQLDQNSSNFDLL
-73 AIDNSV
+73 ATANNMI
-79 VQMSNPNGGTSL
+79 QMKDPKGGTSL
-91 VKADLNKF
+91 IKTDLNKF
-99 LDSALTRN
+99 LGN
-107 TISPTSPSSIVNSK
+107 VGK
-121 LTKDLTGSLTSVIG
+121 TG
-135 NSSPYLAAIKAADKT
+135 
-150 KKITGLFGKA
+150 F
-160 GGLSKANN
+160 LSKANGS
-168 ALNKEIIKGSEISTG
+168 LNKELIKGSGLSIGS
-183 AVVNGVL
+183 AANGVL
-190 SVADAFIPKAE
+190 SIADRFIPQAE

-273 GLLGLKGARKYAGLV
+273 GLLGLRGAKKYAGLV
-288 AQRQYNRDLAANVL
+288 TRRQYNRDLAANVL

-320 RDILSKN
+320 RDTLSKN
-327 GDDWMYMTRA
+327 GDDWMYTNTLSA
-337 GKFGMKIKEA
+337 KNGAKIKEV
-347 KRLSSLYDKKLQQG
+347 KRLSSLY
-361 GNVKKRSI
+361 NKR
-369 LELIDYAKQVNPRF
+369 LISK
-383 IQRLSEPARGI
+383 EPLK
-394 NFIDDEGQPTI
+394 EGT
-405 GSHYLESTDNIVY
+405 TV
-418 PRIQEI
+418 
-424 NGKLKFLN
+424 
-432 SEDAYNTALKTGNYL
+432 
-447 KFNSEEEAIDF
+447 
-458 GKGYKQGWPEFFKDY
+458 EF
-473 DEKTVIEYKNGG
+473 KNGG

-543 ETTKKIESL
+543 ETTKKLESL
-552 REQYNKSEDKS
+552 REQYNKSEDKT

>member
-1 MTNKKRK
+1 MVTKGK
-8 IRKGLFGLQTPEQI
+8 IRKGQFGLQTPEQI

-45 LGGLTYNFANDPA
+45 LGRLTYNFANDPS
-58 IVEQLNKNYAEFDKL
+58 IIQQLDQNSSNFDLL
-73 AIDNSV
+73 ATANSMI
-79 VQMSNPNGGTSL
+79 QMKDPKGGTSL
-91 VKADLNKF
+91 IKTDLNKF
-99 LDSALTRN
+99 LGN
-107 TISPTSPSSIVNSK
+107 VGK
-121 LTKDLTGSLTSVIG
+121 TG
-135 NSSPYLAAIKAADKT
+135 
-150 KKITGLFGKA
+150 F
-160 GGLSKANN
+160 LSKTNGS
-168 ALNKEIIKGSEISTG
+168 LNKELIKGSGLSIGS
-183 AVVNGVL
+183 AANGVL
-190 SVADAFIPKAE
+190 SVADRFIPQAE

-273 GLLGLKGARKYAGLV
+273 GLLGLRGAKKYAELV
-288 AQRQYNRDLAANVL
+288 AQRQINRDSAADVL

-320 RDILSKN
+320 KDTLSKN
-327 GDDWMYMTRA
+327 GGDWMYTLRA
-337 GKFGMKIKEA
+337 KQGAKIKEV
-347 KRLSSLYDKKLQQG
+347 KRLSSLY
-361 GNVKKRSI
+361 NKR
-369 LELIDYAKQVNPRF
+369 LISK
-383 IQRLSEPARGI
+383 EPLK
-394 NFIDDEGQPTI
+394 EGT
-405 GSHYLESTDNIVY
+405 TV
-418 PRIQEI
+418 
-424 NGKLKFLN
+424 
-432 SEDAYNTALKTGNYL
+432 
-447 KFNSEEEAIDF
+447 
-458 GKGYKQGWPEFFKDY
+458 EF
-473 DEKTVIEYKNGG
+473 KNGG

-543 ETTKKIESL
+543 ETTKKLESL

-563 EKDNLAIEAGK
+563 EKDDLAIEAGK

>member
-1 MTNKKRK
+1 MVTKGK
-8 IRKGLFGLQTPEQI
+8 IRKGQFGLQTPEQI

-45 LGGLTYNFANDPA
+45 LGGLTYNFANDPS
-58 IVEQLNKNYAEFDKL
+58 IIQQLDQNSSNFDLL
-73 AIDNSV
+73 ATANSMI
-79 VQMSNPNGGTSL
+79 QMKDPKGGTSL
-91 VKADLNKF
+91 IKTDLNKF
-99 LDSALTRN
+99 LGN
-107 TISPTSPSSIVNSK
+107 VGK
-121 LTKDLTGSLTSVIG
+121 TG
-135 NSSPYLAAIKAADKT
+135 
-150 KKITGLFGKA
+150 F
-160 GGLSKANN
+160 LSKANGS
-168 ALNKEIIKGSEISTG
+168 LNKELIKGSGLSIGS
-183 AVVNGVL
+183 AANGVL
-190 SVADAFIPKAE
+190 SVADRFIPQAE

-273 GLLGLKGARKYAGLV
+273 GLLGLRGAKKYAGLV
-288 AQRQYNRDLAANVL
+288 TRRQYNRDLAANVL

-320 RDILSKN
+320 KDTLSKN
-327 GDDWMYMTRA
+327 GDDWMYTNTLSA
-337 GKFGMKIKEA
+337 KNGAKIKEV
-347 KRLSSLYDKKLQQG
+347 KRLSSLYS
-361 GNVKKRSI
+361 KR
-369 LELIDYAKQVNPRF
+369 LISK
-383 IQRLSEPARGI
+383 EPLK
-394 NFIDDEGQPTI
+394 EGT
-405 GSHYLESTDNIVY
+405 TV
-418 PRIQEI
+418 
-424 NGKLKFLN
+424 
-432 SEDAYNTALKTGNYL
+432 
-447 KFNSEEEAIDF
+447 
-458 GKGYKQGWPEFFKDY
+458 EF
-473 DEKTVIEYKNGG
+473 KNGG

>member
-1 MTNKKRK
+1 MVTKGK
-8 IRKGLFGLQTPEQI
+8 IRKGQFGLQTPEQI

-45 LGGLTYNFANDPA
+45 LGGLTYNFANDPS
-58 IVEQLNKNYAEFDKL
+58 IIQQLDQNSSNFDLL
-73 AIDNSV
+73 ATANSMI
-79 VQMSNPNGGTSL
+79 QMKDPKGGTSL
-91 VKADLNKF
+91 IKTDLNKF
-99 LDSALTRN
+99 LGN
-107 TISPTSPSSIVNSK
+107 VGK
-121 LTKDLTGSLTSVIG
+121 TG
-135 NSSPYLAAIKAADKT
+135 
-150 KKITGLFGKA
+150 F
-160 GGLSKANN
+160 LSKANGS
-168 ALNKEIIKGSEISTG
+168 LNKELIKGSGLSIGS
-183 AVVNGVL
+183 AANGVL
-190 SVADAFIPKAE
+190 SVADRFIPQAE

-273 GLLGLKGARKYAGLV
+273 GLLGLRGAKKYAGLV
-288 AQRQYNRDLAANVL
+288 TRRQYNRDLAANVL

-320 RDILSKN
+320 RDTLSKN
-327 GDDWMYMTRA
+327 GDDWMYTNTLSA
-337 GKFGMKIKEA
+337 KNGAKIKEV
-347 KRLSSLYDKKLQQG
+347 KRLSSLY
-361 GNVKKRSI
+361 NKR
-369 LELIDYAKQVNPRF
+369 LISK
-383 IQRLSEPARGI
+383 EPLK
-394 NFIDDEGQPTI
+394 EGT
-405 GSHYLESTDNIVY
+405 TV
-418 PRIQEI
+418 
-424 NGKLKFLN
+424 
-432 SEDAYNTALKTGNYL
+432 
-447 KFNSEEEAIDF
+447 
-458 GKGYKQGWPEFFKDY
+458 EF
-473 DEKTVIEYKNGG
+473 KNGG

-543 ETTKKIESL
+543 ETTKKLESL

-563 EKDNLAIEAGK
+563 EKDDLAIEAGK

>member
-1 MTNKKRK
+1 MVTKGK
-8 IRKGLFGLQTPEQI
+8 IRKGQFGLQTPEQI

-45 LGGLTYNFANDPA
+45 LGGLTYNFANDPS
-58 IVEQLNKNYAEFDKL
+58 IIQQLDQNSSNFDLL
-73 AIDNSV
+73 ATANSMI
-79 VQMSNPNGGTSL
+79 QMKDPKGGTSL
-91 VKADLNKF
+91 IKTDLNKF
-99 LDSALTRN
+99 LGN
-107 TISPTSPSSIVNSK
+107 VGK
-121 LTKDLTGSLTSVIG
+121 TG
-135 NSSPYLAAIKAADKT
+135 
-150 KKITGLFGKA
+150 F
-160 GGLSKANN
+160 LSKANGS
-168 ALNKEIIKGSEISTG
+168 LNKELIKGSGLSIGS
-183 AVVNGVL
+183 AANGVL
-190 SVADAFIPKAE
+190 SVADRFIPQAE

-273 GLLGLKGARKYAGLV
+273 GLLGLRGAKKYAGLV
-288 AQRQYNRDLAANVL
+288 TRRQYNRDLAANVL

-320 RDILSKN
+320 KDTLSKN
-327 GDDWMYMTRA
+327 GDDWMYTNTLSA
-337 GKFGMKIKEA
+337 KNGAKIKEV
-347 KRLSSLYDKKLQQG
+347 KRLSSLY
-361 GNVKKRSI
+361 NKR
-369 LELIDYAKQVNPRF
+369 LISK
-383 IQRLSEPARGI
+383 EPLK
-394 NFIDDEGQPTI
+394 EGT
-405 GSHYLESTDNIVY
+405 TV
-418 PRIQEI
+418 
-424 NGKLKFLN
+424 
-432 SEDAYNTALKTGNYL
+432 
-447 KFNSEEEAIDF
+447 
-458 GKGYKQGWPEFFKDY
+458 EF
-473 DEKTVIEYKNGG
+473 KNGG

-543 ETTKKIESL
+543 ETTKKLESL
-552 REQYNKSEDKS
+552 REQYNKSEDKT

>member
-1 MTNKKRK
+1 MVTKGK
-8 IRKGLFGLQTPEQI
+8 IRKGQFGLQTPEQI

-45 LGGLTYNFANDPA
+45 LGGLTYNFANDPS
-58 IVEQLNKNYAEFDKL
+58 IIQQLDQNSSNFDLL
-73 AIDNSV
+73 ATANSMI
-79 VQMSNPNGGTSL
+79 QMKDPKGGTSL
-91 VKADLNKF
+91 IKTDLNKF
-99 LDSALTRN
+99 LGN
-107 TISPTSPSSIVNSK
+107 VGK
-121 LTKDLTGSLTSVIG
+121 TG
-135 NSSPYLAAIKAADKT
+135 
-150 KKITGLFGKA
+150 F
-160 GGLSKANN
+160 LSKASGS
-168 ALNKEIIKGSEISTG
+168 LNKELIKGSGLSIGS
-183 AVVNGVL
+183 AANGVL
-190 SVADAFIPKAE
+190 SIADRFIPQAE

-224 IGTLA
+224 IGALA

-266 ALASKKF
+266 ALAAKKF
-273 GLLGLKGARKYAGLV
+273 GLLGLRGAKKYAGLV

-320 RDILSKN
+320 RDTLSKN
-327 GDDWMYMTRA
+327 GDDWMYTNTLSA
-337 GKFGMKIKEA
+337 KNGAKIKEV
-347 KRLSSLYDKKLQQG
+347 KRLSSLY
-361 GNVKKRSI
+361 NKR
-369 LELIDYAKQVNPRF
+369 LISK
-383 IQRLSEPARGI
+383 EPLK
-394 NFIDDEGQPTI
+394 EGT
-405 GSHYLESTDNIVY
+405 TV
-418 PRIQEI
+418 
-424 NGKLKFLN
+424 
-432 SEDAYNTALKTGNYL
+432 
-447 KFNSEEEAIDF
+447 
-458 GKGYKQGWPEFFKDY
+458 EF
-473 DEKTVIEYKNGG
+473 KNGG

-543 ETTKKIESL
+543 ETTKKLESL
-552 REQYNKSEDKS
+552 REQYNKSEDKA